1 MLPELESLVHQI
13 SQLPGIGRRSA
24 ARIAFH
30 ILSSPEESVRQLA
43 DSLISFKQN
52 IEKCECCGAIRQ
64 AQLPCSYCELGTK
77 TDIIQIC
84 VVEQPSD
91 IYAIESS
98 GEFHGSYHVLHGAL
112 SPLDGIGPEQLM
124 LSELQNRVYKLNALS
139 EIILATNP
147 SMEGNTTANYINE
160 MFKDQSQLKISRI
173 ASGLAL
179 GSQLE
184 YADSMTISQSLKART
199 LFE

>member
-30 ILSSPEESVRQLA
+30 LLSSPESSVKQLA
-43 DSLISFKQN
+43 EGLIAFKRN

-64 AQLPCSYCELGTK
+64 AELLCSYCEKGSK
-77 TDIIQIC
+77 PDIVQIC

-112 SPLDGIGPEQLM
+112 SPLDGIGPEKLT
-124 LSELQNRVYKLNALS
+124 LNELQNRVNNLS
-139 EIILATNP
+139 SLTEIILATNP

-160 MFKDQSQLKISRI
+160 MFKENQGIKITRI